1 MSGEDT
7 AVSFPPEVSEA
18 TRVMVLGSMPGR
30 RSLELG
36 QYYAHPRN
44 RLWPLLTDLLGLG
57 ENLDYERRMRCA
69 LEAGL
74 GFWDVLKHCERP
86 GSLDASIRRTSEVA
100 NEFGGLLRQYPR
112 IRALAFNGRKA
123 RLAFRSHVER
133 QLSSGSANGIE
144 LLELPSTSPAN
155 AAVSY
160 EQLRESWSVVRDR
173 LVIV

>member
-44 RLWPLLTDLLGLG
+44 RLWPVLTDLIRFG
-57 ENLDYERRMRCA
+57 EDLDYERRMRGA

-86 GSLDASIRRTSEVA
+86 GSLDAAIRRKSEVP
-100 NEFGGLLRQYPR
+100 NDFGWLLRRYPR
-112 IRALAFNGRKA
+112 IQALAFNGRKA
-123 RLAFRSHVER
+123 RLAFWSHVEP
-133 QLSSGSANGIE
+133 QLSRGSANGIE

-155 AAVSY
+155 AAFSY

-173 LVIV
+173 LMIV